1 MTTPVPIHQFLPT
14 LNPGDAIGNVT
25 RAMRDAIRALGH
37 PSEIFAE
44 NVDPSLTGEAHRY
57 QDYPHFEDPR
67 NVILYHYSV
76 ASVLSEFL
84 RLTWE
89 RKVLIYHNV
98 TPPHFYDGLE
108 PHIRAVLSRSEDEL
122 KSLVPVTDLAV
133 GDSGFNCA
141 ELERFGFRDPQVL
154 PILLDLH
161 KLEREMDGDTL
172 IDESGAEHRIL
183 FVGKLGPN
191 KRFED
196 LMVCFEHYRRTRD
209 PKAKLVLI
217 GGSFSP
223 LYEERLRALK
233 HKLGPD
239 SIVLK
244 GAVSQGVLNAYYRK
258 AALFLCL
265 SDHEGYCVPLVEC
278 MYLGLPVVAYRH
290 PGVEW
295 TLGGSGVL
303 LDRKDPET
311 VAAAMEHVLTDAAF
325 RKQVVDGQKKRL
337 EELSPTRVKARLAE
351 ILDRVL
357 ALPVRKPRIAFV
369 VQRYGAEVSGG
380 SEAHCRLVAEHLRDK
395 AEVEVLTTT
404 ALDYETWRDHFPA
417 GPAEVNG
424 VRVERFPVLATREL
438 ASFSVQSE
446 RFFAEPVRT
455 IADEARWI
463 VEQGP
468 FAPALVDAVSERFDR
483 VDAFVFF
490 TYLYYP
496 TVLGLLR
503 AGHKGLLVPTAHD
516 EVPFHFRAVQTALK
530 RAAGMIFNTEEERAL
545 IEGTQ
550 GGARGI
556 GIITGVGIEEPE
568 GYSAARFRER
578 TGIERPF
585 LLYVGR
591 ISAAKGCLQILDF
604 YSVMRASWPEAPEL
618 VFIGKGDIDLEGRP
632 GVHAL
637 GFVQEEREKFD
648 ALAAAIA
655 LVNPSPM
662 ESLSMVLLEAWL
674 AGTPTLANAACPA
687 LVGQSR
693 RSKAGLW
700 YGSYEEFE
708 ALVRLLAGDAE
719 LRARL
724 GRAGR
729 EFVRGHYHWDL
740 IVHKYLVA
748 LRYLALD
755 ARAPAAEAA

>member
-25 RAMRDAIRALGH
+25 RAMRDAIRAMGH

-44 NVDPSLTGEAHRY
+44 NVDPSLAGEAHRY
-57 QDYPHFEDPR
+57 SEYPHFEDPR
-67 NVILYHYSV
+67 NVLLYHYSV
-76 ASVLSEFL
+76 ASPLSEFL

-98 TPPHFYDGLE
+98 TPPAFYDDLE
-108 PHIRAVLSRSEDEL
+108 PHIRHVLARSEDEL
-122 KSLVPVTDLAV
+122 RALAPVIDVAV
-133 GDSGFNCA
+133 GDSGFNCS
-141 ELERFGFRDPQVL
+141 ELERFGYRDPQVL

-161 KLEREMDGDTL
+161 KLERELDADTL
-172 IDESGAEHRIL
+172 VDESGAEHRIL

-223 LYEERLRALK
+223 MYEQRVRALQQ
-233 HKLGPD
+233 HLGPE

-295 TLGGSGVL
+295 TLGGSGLL

-311 VAAAMEHVLTDAAF
+311 VAAAMERVLTDPML
-325 RKQVVDGQKKRL
+325 RKTVVDSQKRRL
-337 EELSPTRVKARLAE
+337 EELSPTRVKQRLAE
-351 ILDRVL
+351 ILASVL
-357 ALPVRKPRIAFV
+357 ARPVRKPRIAFV

-380 SEAHCRLVAEHLRDK
+380 SEAHCRLVAEHLKDK
-395 AEVEVLTTT
+395 AEVLVLTTT
-404 ALDYETWRDHFPA
+404 ARDYETWREHYPP
-417 GPAEVNG
+417 GVGEVNG
-424 VRVERFPVLATREL
+424 VRVERFPVLGTRDL
-438 ASFSVQSE
+438 E
-446 RFFAEPVRT
+446 RFSEESEAVFAARDRKPE
-455 IADEARWI
+455 DEARWI
-463 VEQGP
+463 LDQGP
-468 FAPALVDAVSERFDR
+468 FAPALVDAIGERAAD

-496 TVLGLLR
+496 TVMGLLR
-503 AGHKGLLVPTAHD
+503 AGERGLLVPTAHD
-516 EVPFHFRAVQTALK
+516 EAPFHFRVVQSAMR

-545 IEGTQ
+545 IECAQ
-550 GGARGI
+550 GGPRGI
-556 GIITGVGIEEPE
+556 GIITGVGIEEPH

-591 ISAAKGCLQILDF
+591 ISPAKGCLQILDF
-604 YSVMRASWPEAPEL
+604 HTAMRAAWPDCPDL
-618 VFIGKGDIDLEGRP
+618 VFIGKAEIDLAGRP

-637 GFVQEEREKFD
+637 GFVQDERDKFD
-648 ALAAAIA
+648 ALAAALA

-674 AGTPTLANAACPA
+674 AGTPTIANAACAA

-693 RSKAGLW
+693 RSKGGVW
-700 YGSYEEFE
+700 YHSYEEFE
-708 ALVRLLAGDAE
+708 ALVRLLAADAE

-724 GRAGR
+724 GHAGR

-740 IVHKYLVA
+740 INHKYLVA
-748 LRYLALD
+748 LRYLDLD
-755 ARAPAAEAA
+755 ARARAAEAA